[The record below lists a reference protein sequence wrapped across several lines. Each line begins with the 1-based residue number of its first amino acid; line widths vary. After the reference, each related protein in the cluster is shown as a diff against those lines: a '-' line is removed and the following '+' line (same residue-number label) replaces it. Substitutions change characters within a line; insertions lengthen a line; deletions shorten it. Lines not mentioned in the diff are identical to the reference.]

1 MKDPMND
8 PWMDDEK
15 PARRRGSSKLNQWMI
30 RGGVGLG
37 LLGFVAM
44 VAWGALSLMSE
55 SKASKKQVVQISLLR
70 PPPPPPPPP
79 PPEQKPP
86 EPEVKD
92 EVKMPE
98 PEPQPQ
104 QADEAPPPGE
114 QLGLDSD
121 GSGSG
126 DGFGLAARKGGTDI
140 TKLGGPSGIGKNQ
153 IAYFA
158 GLVQSHLQAQLSKEG
173 KLRTSDYRIQLRI
186 WFSPDGRVERFEMI
200 DTTGNKE
207 VDDQIK
213 LALQKMPPLKQ
224 TLPAD
229 LPQPVTLRLTSRGA
243 A

>member
-1 MKDPMND
+1 MSS
-8 PWMDDEK
+8 PWDDEEFGAHVKRRQGK
-15 PARRRGSSKLNQWMI
+15 PWLARI
-30 RGGVGLG
+30 AVGVGLC
-37 LLGFVAM
+37 GFVAM
-44 VAWGALSLMSE
+44 MAWGALSLMSE
-55 SKASKKQVVQISLLR
+55 SKAPKKQVVQISLLR

-104 QADEAPPPGE
+104 QAEEAPPPGE

-140 TKLGGPSGIGKNQ
+140 TKLGGPSGPGRGQ
-153 IAYFA
+153 VAYFA

-173 KLRTSDYRIQLRI
+173 KLRTSDYRVQLRI
-186 WFSPDGRVERFEMI
+186 WFSPDGRVDRFELI